1 MNGRLYKE
9 AISIQQSA
17 VSQKDVHRKGREGRK
32 GNPIWR
38 VWKSAKFCKNERPSG
53 DKQV

>member
-32 GNPIWR
+32 GR
-38 VWKSAKFCKNERPSG
+38 TPSRISKEHQHFG
-53 DKQV
+53 